1 MKTSE
6 KINLIRWG
14 RGDLPKKMF
23 FVRTLSLNIISSR
36 LPKLG
41 HSFNPIANPRVH
53 QPPLYLD

>member
-23 FVRTLSLNIISSR
+23 FVRIIPEYHIIS
-36 LPKLG
+36 
-41 HSFNPIANPRVH
+41 FA
-53 QPPLYLD
+53 